1 MTLKNITPDG
11 YECIDEARLLSPG
24 SDEHSITVCNHGG
37 LAVVFRSGI
46 RFVKRCFDINVTTF
60 EYVCGIDTTSS
71 SKLLLLG
78 IYRST
83 SHAVNSLFFDELTA
97 VLEQICVLQCPV
109 VICGDFNIHVDEL
122 ENSIAI
128 RLQQLLESFDC
139 VQHVSGPTHK
149 AGHTLDLVITKTEC
163 CYRCCCW

>member
-60 EYVCGIDTTSS
+60 EYVCGMDTTSS

-78 IYRST
+78 I
-83 SHAVNSLFFDELTA
+83 
-97 VLEQICVLQCPV
+97 
-109 VICGDFNIHVDEL
+109 
-122 ENSIAI
+122 
-128 RLQQLLESFDC
+128 
-139 VQHVSGPTHK
+139 
-149 AGHTLDLVITKTEC
+149 
-163 CYRCCCW
+163 